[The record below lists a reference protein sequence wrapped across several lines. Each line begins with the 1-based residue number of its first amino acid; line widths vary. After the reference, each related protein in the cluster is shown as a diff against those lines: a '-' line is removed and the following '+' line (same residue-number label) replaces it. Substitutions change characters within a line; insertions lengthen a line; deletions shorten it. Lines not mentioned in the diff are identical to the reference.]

1 MILSYLTP
9 DEIQAIHDAT
19 LRILSE
25 TGVMLDE
32 PEALSLLLDHGAY
45 QVDGRLCLPPDLV
58 ESCLAL
64 CPSRV
69 ILTGRG
75 GQVALG
81 DGSMHVHN
89 LGGARD
95 VLEHTRG
102 ELRPATRRDL
112 ADSARLLD
120 ALENVNTVTPL
131 YTPRDVP
138 AAVMTLAMFD
148 QTVRNTVKPVN
159 GPGVQTRAEVQHL
172 SEAIQIVFGETVA
185 VSLAVSPISPLAFP
199 HEITQAI
206 LGIAKYGIPFVPLPC
221 PNLGATAPMSLAG
234 ALAQQNAENLAAIV
248 LAQLAAPGLPVIYS
262 GRLATVNMRTLAP
275 AWGNPEIG
283 LAAAA
288 TVQIGHLYHLPVNV
302 YGLACNT
309 YGLDIQN
316 GYERALNAVVPALAG
331 ADELS
336 GVGEMAGGIFSCP
349 AQIVIDNEIIGMVQR
364 LRRGFQVNE
373 KSLALEIIANV
384 MQTGRNFMAENHTVK
399 YLRAG
404 EAWIGKLMM
413 PESNWEAW
421 RKNGS
426 QTVLERALARAEDIQ
441 AQHEV
446 PPLSAEQS
454 RALDEIMQTVTE
466 DYT

>member
-1 MILSYLTP
+1 MKLTSLSP
-9 DEIQAIHDAT
+9 EDVQAIHDAT
-19 LRILSE
+19 LHILSE
-25 TGVMLDE
+25 TGIILDE
-32 PEALSLLLDHGAY
+32 PEARSLLMEHGAFKLN
-45 QVDGRLCLPPDLV
+45 GRLCLPEHLV

-64 CPSRV
+64 CPSKV
-69 ILTGRG
+69 ALAGRG
-75 GQVALG
+75 AEVTIG

-95 VLEHTRG
+95 VLELERG
-102 ELRPATRRDL
+102 ALRAATRHDL
-112 ADSARLLD
+112 GESARLLD
-120 ALENVNTVTPL
+120 ALENVSTVTPL
-131 YTPRDVP
+131 YTPQDVP
-138 AAVMTLAMFD
+138 AAAMTLAMFD

-159 GPGVQTRAEVQHL
+159 GPGVQSREEVQHL
-172 SEAIQIVFGETVA
+172 AEAIQIVFGKRSA
-185 VSLAVSPISPLAFP
+185 VTLAVSPISPLTYP
-199 HEITQAI
+199 DELLQAI
-206 LGIAKYGIPFVPLPC
+206 LEIARQGIPFVPLPC

-248 LAQLAAPGLPVIYS
+248 LAQLVAPGLPVIYS
-262 GRLATVNMRTLAP
+262 GRLATINMRTLGP

-288 TVQIGHLYHLPVNV
+288 TVQIGHRYHLPVNV

-316 GYERALNAVVPALAG
+316 GYERALNAIVPALAG

-349 AQIVIDNEIIGMVQR
+349 AQMVIDNEIVGMVQR

-373 KSLALEIIANV
+373 GSLALEVINSV
-384 MQTGRNFMAENHTVK
+384 MQSGRNFMAENHTVN

-404 EAWIGKLMM
+404 EAWIGTLTM

-421 RKNGS
+421 RDNGS
-426 QTVLERALARAEDIQ
+426 RTVVDRALDSVNNILN
-441 AQHEV
+441 QHEV
-446 PPLSAEQS
+446 LPLSAEQS
-454 RALDEIMQTVTE
+454 RALDEIMKMVTTN
-466 DYT
+466 D